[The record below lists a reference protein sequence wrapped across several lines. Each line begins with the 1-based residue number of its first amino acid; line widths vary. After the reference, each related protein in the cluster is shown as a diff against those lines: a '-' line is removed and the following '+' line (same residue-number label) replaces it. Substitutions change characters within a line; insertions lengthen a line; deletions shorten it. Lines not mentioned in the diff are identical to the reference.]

1 MLDSY
6 FFDKMSHRVTGTCSC
21 SDTSKINGVCRY
33 KLMNRIDASHLK
45 PQVS

>member
-6 FFDKMSHRVTGTCSC
+6 FFDKMSHIVPGTCSC
-21 SDTSKINGVCRY
+21 SDTSKINGVWQY

-45 PQVS
+45 PRVS